1 MPSLLRDGAALMPAT
16 MRATTGRIVE
26 HDWFGHYAELENVG
40 RALDRIAA
48 RVRFANRFD
57 GAIEDIERHHDRL
70 EAVFLALYPAL
81 REHVDEQAL
90 EAPPADDGG
99 VTAG

>member
-1 MPSLLRDGAALMPAT
+1 MD
-16 MRATTGRIVE
+16 
-26 HDWFGHYAELENVG
+26 
-40 RALDRIAA
+40 
-48 RVRFANRFD
+48 
-57 GAIEDIERHHDRL
+57 DRL

>member
-1 MPSLLRDGAALMPAT
+1 

-26 HDWFGHYAELENVG
+26 HDWFGHYAELQNVG

-57 GAIEDIERHHDRL
+57 GALEDIERHHDRL
-70 EAVFLALYPAL
+70 EAVFLTLYPAL
-81 REHVDEQAL
+81 REHVDKQAL
-90 EAPPADDGG
+90 ENPPADGGG
-99 VTAG
+99 VTGG